1 MVTKHYS
8 NLLFGGIVV
17 SLNASTEMY
26 LESIYVLSKSKA
38 SVRSIDIAEYLDF
51 SKASVSRAV
60 GILKNDGYIS
70 VDGEGYITLTKSGQE
85 YGSKIFERHTVLT
98 EILKDLGVSESVA
111 VENACRIEHVIDDE
125 VFEVIKK
132 NYNKFK

>member
-1 MVTKHYS
+1 M
-8 NLLFGGIVV
+8 